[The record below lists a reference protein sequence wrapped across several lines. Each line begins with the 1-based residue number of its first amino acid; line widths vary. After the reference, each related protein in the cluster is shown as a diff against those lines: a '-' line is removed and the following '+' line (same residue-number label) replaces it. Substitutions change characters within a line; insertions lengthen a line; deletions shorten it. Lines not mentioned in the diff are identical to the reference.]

1 MRLLA
6 NENFPGPA
14 VSALRAAGHDVVWIH
29 EDAPGIKDPEVMA
42 RARAED
48 RVLLTFDKDFGELVF
63 HLGEK
68 ASNGIVLFRIMG
80 PSPED
85 VTDRDGGIAV
95 ENRLGESVRRGRS
108 WTDSHPPAAQSPL
121 VLDGCYQRNC

>member
-85 VTDRDGGIAV
+85 LTRIVMAALQSRTDWANQFSVV
-95 ENRLGESVRRGRS
+95 EAGRIRIR
-108 WTDSHPPAAQSPL
+108 PL
-121 VLDGCYQRNC
+121 PKVP